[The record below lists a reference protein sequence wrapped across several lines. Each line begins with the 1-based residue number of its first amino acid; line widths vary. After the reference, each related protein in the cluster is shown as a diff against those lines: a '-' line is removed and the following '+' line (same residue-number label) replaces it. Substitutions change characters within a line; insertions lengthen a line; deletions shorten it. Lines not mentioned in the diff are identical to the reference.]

1 MLKKNGYEKSKG
13 PVLLIVM
20 DGIGITDS
28 TEGNAV
34 AAGYTPNL
42 DKLMKTCPNILLKA
56 HGTAVGLPS
65 DADMGNSEVGHNAIG
80 AGQVFS
86 QGAKLVTE
94 AIESG
99 SMFQGKGWMEIRE
112 NCVRNNSTLHFI
124 GLFSD
129 GNVHSHIDH
138 LKAMIKRA
146 AQEGVR
152 KVRVHILLDGRDVGE
167 TSALE
172 YVLPFEEFLS
182 GLRSDSFD
190 ARIAS
195 GGGRMFITM
204 DRYEANWGM
213 VERGWKTHVLGEGRL
228 FSSAQEAIE
237 TLRSEMRSHR
247 PGSASLCHSRER

>member
-1 MLKKNGYEKSKG
+1 M
-13 PVLLIVM
+13 LLIVM

-138 LKAMIKRA
+138 LKAMIKGQPR
-146 AQEGVR
+146 
-152 KVRVHILLDGRDVGE
+152 RVSGRYGCIFYWMDVTWE
-167 TSALE
+167 R
-172 YVLPFEEFLS
+172 PRHWNMCFP
-182 GLRSDSFD
+182 LRSF
-190 ARIAS
+190 
-195 GGGRMFITM
+195 
-204 DRYEANWGM
+204 
-213 VERGWKTHVLGEGRL
+213 
-228 FSSAQEAIE
+228 
-237 TLRSEMRSHR
+237 
-247 PGSASLCHSRER
+247 